1 MQDYLK
7 VLDAYTNADDD
18 TVTKFNSSLQSHFN
32 IASNYEKAEADFAW
46 LDLMEDTIYY
56 LDNILRNPNRFIV
69 NEEEIVNVEQ
79 ARRITVES
87 IKHLSK
93 HTNYIQE
100 IEKNGDVRPSKILNV
115 NKDESYNTYEN
126 RLIYTLINNMKM
138 FIDMKERNLVSNSYL
153 KDDKKCEYTG
163 VSKIG
168 IERINVSLVIN
179 TKTSYNKEDG
189 MRNGMNV
196 AQRIERL
203 KLRISDLT
211 NMPVYVSLA
220 KDHVAKVIPPIK
232 KTNLILKNTNFQYAM
247 KLWDFLQSYTKDNTI
262 MVKDK
267 KNIDS
272 DFNMKQMLDD
282 LFLLDYLALKTLDTN
297 KTDIDD
303 EAKAEAIEDLT
314 NRMIDRIVEIN
325 TELPIEK
332 IQEMIG
338 DKLAVIKNKKEAS
351 LAELEN
357 KFNERIKAFTER
369 ITEFSFR

>member
-1 MQDYLK
+1 MQNDLK
-7 VLDAYTNADDD
+7 IFDVYNKANSED
-18 TVTKFNSSLQSHFN
+18 VTKFNSSIQSEYN
-32 IASNYEKAEADFAW
+32 IFSNYEKAEVDFAW
-46 LDLMEDTIYY
+46 LDIMEDTLMY
-56 LDNILRNPNRFIV
+56 LDNILRNPNRFII

-79 ARRITVES
+79 AKRITVES

-100 IEKNGDVRPSKILNV
+100 IENNGDVRPSKILNV

-126 RLIYTLINNMKM
+126 RLIYTLINNMR
-138 FIDMKERNLVSNSYL
+138 FFVEMKEKNLVSNSYL
-153 KDDKKCEYTG
+153 KDDKKCEYNA

-168 IERINVSLVIN
+168 IEKVSVNLVIN

-189 MRNGMNV
+189 SRNGMNV
-196 AQRIERL
+196 RQRIDRL

-211 NMPVYVSLA
+211 NMPVYVALA
-220 KDHVAKVIPPIK
+220 KEHVAKVIPPIK

-247 KLWDFLQSYTKDNTI
+247 KLWDFLQANVKDNTI

-267 KNIDS
+267 RNIDN
-272 DFNMKQMLDD
+272 DMNLKQMLDD
-282 LFLLDYLALKTLDTN
+282 LFLLDYLSLKSVDTN
-297 KTDIDD
+297 KTEIDD
-303 EAKAEAIEDLT
+303 EAKVEAIEDLT
-314 NRMIDRIVEIN
+314 NRMIDKIVQIN

-338 DKLAVIKNKKEAS
+338 DKLAIIKNKKEAS

-357 KFNERIKAFTER
+357 KFNDRIKAYTER